1 MNYTNRQQQL
11 IAEILLGTTTL
22 TQIMERGEFKDVTER
37 TLQRDLTKLV
47 EYGVIA
53 RKGEARAT
61 VYQVVPSGIIS
72 IILSEEALSKL
83 FSKENRPPIRYDF
96 SRLDTLRSLSLFT
109 QDETKRL
116 EQFNKTFNQKLLSA
130 PADLIRRERERI
142 TIELSWKSSQL
153 EGNTYSLLETE
164 SLIKEGIEGM
174 GKSRE
179 ETAMILNHKRALDFT
194 AEQKEAFSK
203 NLTPSLIIDLHK
215 ILAEGLFSFD
225 LRERAVGITGSVYQP
240 LDNKF
245 QIKEE
250 LQRFCDMVNERQ
262 SIFEKTLLAFT
273 YICYLQPFNDGNKRT
288 GRILANALLYAND
301 SFPLSLRAVSVTTYK
316 LAILAFYELGIL
328 GNAKQVLIEQARF
341 AAEQNG
347 L

>member
-11 IAEILLGTTTL
+11 IAEILLGASTL
-22 TQIMERGEFKDVTER
+22 AKIMEIGEFKDVTER
-37 TLQRDLTKLV
+37 TLQRDLSELV
-47 EYGVIA
+47 EYGVVT

-61 VYQVVPSGIIS
+61 VYQITPSGIIS
-72 IILSEEALSKL
+72 IIISEEALNKL
-83 FSKENRPPIRYDF
+83 FNKEDRLSIRYDF
-96 SRLDTLRSLSLFT
+96 SRLDTLRSISLFT
-109 QDETKRL
+109 QDEVKQL
-116 EQFNKTFNQKLLSA
+116 ERFNGIFKQKLLNA

-153 EGNTYSLLETE
+153 EGNTYTLLETE
-164 SLIKEGIEGM
+164 SLIKEGIEGK

-179 ETAMILNHKRALDFT
+179 ETTMILNHKRALDFT
-194 AEQKEAFSK
+194 AEQKEAFAK
-203 NLTPSLIIDLHK
+203 NLTPSLVIDLHK

-225 LRERAVGITGSVYQP
+225 LREHAVGITGSVYQP

-250 LQRFCDMVNERQ
+250 LQRFCDIVNEKQ

-301 SFPLSLRAVSVTTYK
+301 SFPLSLHAISVTTYK
-316 LAILAFYELGIL
+316 LAILAFYELGIM
-328 GNAKQVLIEQARF
+328 GNAKQVLIEQAKF
-341 AAEQNG
+341 AAEQYG